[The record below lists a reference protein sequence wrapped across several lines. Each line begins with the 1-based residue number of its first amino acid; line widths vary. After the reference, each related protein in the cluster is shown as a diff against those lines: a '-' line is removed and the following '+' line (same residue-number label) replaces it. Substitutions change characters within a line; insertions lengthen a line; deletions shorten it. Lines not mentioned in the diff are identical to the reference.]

1 MKIGQKGEKTV
12 WGGFYHKKL
21 GQFMIENHWK
31 DAGCSEREG
40 SQTLWNEI

>member
-1 MKIGQKGEKTV
+1 MKIGQKGEKIER
-12 WGGFYHKKL
+12 GRFCHKKL
-21 GQFMIENHWK
+21 GGFMVENHWK